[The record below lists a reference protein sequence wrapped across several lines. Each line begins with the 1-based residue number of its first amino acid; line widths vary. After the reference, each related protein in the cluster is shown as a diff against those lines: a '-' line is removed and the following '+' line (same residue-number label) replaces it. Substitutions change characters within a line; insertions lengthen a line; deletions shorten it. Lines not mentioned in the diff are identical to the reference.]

1 MIPLLGGGPNNTG
14 IVNVQGEEQGLVF
27 LPPDPGGLVGI
38 VSIPV
43 PLSDGEGP
51 PTNVAAYVGRKT
63 FELSGNYQGRITI
76 LGSHDGALYAPLL
89 LFDAG
94 QNGQQ
99 QMQKTIPF
107 VVRFIKV
114 RRRAD
119 SIDGSIITM
128 TMAAQMVCPCP

>member
-1 MIPLLGGGPNNTG
+1 MTLGGPNSTG
-14 IVNVQGEEQGLVF
+14 IINVQGEEQSLVF
-27 LPPDPGGLVGI
+27 LPPDQGGLVGI
-38 VSIPV
+38 VPVPV
-43 PLSDGEGP
+43 PLSDGDGTP
-51 PTNVAAYVGRKT
+51 VNVAAYVGRKT
-63 FELSGNYQGRITI
+63 FELTGNYSGRITV
-76 LGSHDGALYAPLL
+76 LGSHDGTLYAPLL

-94 QNGQQ
+94 QSGQQ

-119 SIDGSIITM
+119 SIDGSVLSM